1 MSEDK
6 TLKDCNFCRFANELT
21 EEIPYWSKKREN
33 YSPYPKM
40 VSCDENYSLKNEDLK
55 EKEPELDDN
64 ALSVKLTLKDT
75 KDKWV
80 FYWATNVQEDTHVIL
95 PPESAYGDYEN
106 HGLKK
111 CNSKGEV
118 VLKFNQP
125 QPYKDE
131 KKTYC
136 RHVHYLV
143 EDDDQTWLPLKS
155 IRVIC
160 AIPIAYLD
168 ERVKGKDC
176 LLVNALPREYYEKE
190 KIPNSV
196 NLPTQ
201 SLKKLTSKSK
211 ERQIM
216 KFLRS
221 SLKEYPKLNDLVKSK
236 KLDIKDVPIITYCA
250 HSKCNASEHLIDF
263 FYECGFNNTLEWK
276 DGMEGWNKKRTFFEP
291 EPEVEEQEQEV
302 EEEPE
307 VEVKIKEKVKVK
319 EKDKVKKDDEDD
331 EDDGDDGDC
340 GIENNN
346 DNGLLLNDDGEED
359 DNLIPD
365 FDYTDTNYDYKENKI
380 KNKDKIKQIDV
391 ITKISY
397 KDKSKVILNELDLDN
412 NTY

>member
-160 AIPIAYLD
+160 TIPIAYLD
-168 ERVKGKDC
+168 ERVKEKDC
-176 LLVNALPREYYEKE
+176 LLINALPREYYEKE

-250 HSKCNASEHLIDF
+250 HSKCNASEHLIDY

-291 EPEVEEQEQEV
+291 EPEVEEQEDEGGPEV

-319 EKDKVKKDDEDD
+319 VKKDDDD
-331 EDDGDDGDC
+331 EDDDD
-340 GIENNN
+340 
-346 DNGLLLNDDGEED
+346 DDD
-359 DNLIPD
+359 DD
-365 FDYTDTNYDYKENKI
+365 DT
-380 KNKDKIKQIDV
+380 
-391 ITKISY
+391 
-397 KDKSKVILNELDLDN
+397 
-412 NTY
+412 